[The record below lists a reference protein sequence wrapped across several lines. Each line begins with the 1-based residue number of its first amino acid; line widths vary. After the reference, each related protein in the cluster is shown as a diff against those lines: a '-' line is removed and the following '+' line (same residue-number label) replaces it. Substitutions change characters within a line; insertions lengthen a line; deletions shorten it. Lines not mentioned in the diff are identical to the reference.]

1 MAEIVPRIL
10 DLFTLYSFTSCILHF
25 TIVQW
30 RNFQI
35 CSSLNISNSLF
46 YLLCFL
52 SLYCMI
58 NLMQFLLFLFPQAM
72 AHSKFW
78 YVIFLIT
85 LLQLIDFFFLQIF
98 HSFLVILYIRF
109 FDQIVLV
116 YLVLILS
123 FFVLMI
129 LYCFEIMLIFVLNL
143 ES

>member
-72 AHSKFW
+72 AHSNFL

-85 LLQLIDFFFLQIF
+85 LLQLMIFFFFTDFSFIFHQIF
-98 HSFLVILYIRF
+98 CFNCFRLFDFLIF
-109 FDQIVLV
+109 HFD
-116 YLVLILS
+116 VLIL
-123 FFVLMI
+123 F
-129 LYCFEIMLIFVLNL
+129 
-143 ES
+143 